1 MPASGTAHG
10 PGTNCMP
17 ADAFLDTNVIVYAV
31 DSSEQEAEKR
41 ERALHLLEEKHFGL
55 SAQVLQ
61 EFYVTVTRKIAVPLA
76 PAVALE
82 WIEQLEVFSCVAT
95 DSALVKVAAEISE
108 RYRISIL
115 GRRRCRCCRIPGRG
129 NTLQRRS
136 ESRTA
141 FRLRSGRQ
149 SFSNALKASSG
160 SGGRTNPFAANGSI
174 PRSACP

>member
-1 MPASGTAHG
+1 MPV
-10 PGTNCMP
+10 
-17 ADAFLDTNVIVYAV
+17 DAFLDTNVIVYAV

-82 WIEQLEVFSCVAT
+82 WIEQLEVFPCVAT

-108 RYRISIL
+108 RYRISYWDGAVVAAAEFL
-115 GRRRCRCCRIPGRG
+115 GAE
-129 NTLQRRS
+129 TLYSEDLNHGQR
-136 ESRTA
+136 
-141 FRLRSGRQ
+141 F
-149 SFSNALKASSG
+149 G
-160 SGGRTNPFAANGSI
+160 SVQVVNPF
-174 PRSACP
+174 RTL